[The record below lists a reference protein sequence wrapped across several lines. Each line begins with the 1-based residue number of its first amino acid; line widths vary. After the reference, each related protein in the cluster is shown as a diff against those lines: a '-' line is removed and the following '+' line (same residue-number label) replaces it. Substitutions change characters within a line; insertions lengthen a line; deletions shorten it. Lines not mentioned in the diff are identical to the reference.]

1 MRCPDSH
8 PRGLISLSRRIK
20 ESTQGNRMAKVG
32 SVIKDYDEK
41 HLCRDRW
48 GMVVDPELFEHRR
61 RMRGDSNVCLAHGNQ
76 GTMLTVS
83 PRRNLVR
90 RLGSSAFSYSA

>member
-1 MRCPDSH
+1 
-8 PRGLISLSRRIK
+8 
-20 ESTQGNRMAKVG
+20 MAKVG

-61 RMRGDSNVCLAHGNQ
+61 RMRGG
-76 GTMLTVS
+76 
-83 PRRNLVR
+83 
-90 RLGSSAFSYSA
+90 